1 MNILYPN
8 VYTRMCYC
16 PYPNE
21 WKFVPERDVHLRHL
35 RRAEMYRNV
44 NALVLAL
51 ITSHRFLLSIEM
63 DRFVTVSKPRTTQK
77 SILAYAVE
85 TPRGTFTH
93 RPSPPS
99 KRSLPAEKRR
109 RSPLVQ
115 GGLEI
120 PCILTLRGKKLV
132 ARAKELLAGKKL
144 IETS

>member
-1 MNILYPN
+1 M
-8 VYTRMCYC
+8 V
-16 PYPNE
+16 
-21 WKFVPERDVHLRHL
+21 
-35 RRAEMYRNV
+35 
-44 NALVLAL
+44 
-51 ITSHRFLLSIEM
+51 LLSIEM
-63 DRFVTVSKPRTTQK
+63 DRFVTVSKPRTTQI

-120 PCILTLRGKKLV
+120 PCILTLRGKKKLV
-132 ARAKELLAGKKL
+132 ARAKELLAEKKL